1 MKVNIKKVWFLGIVF
16 GIQVYALEHSHP
28 KVPCVPQD
36 EVTKHYSAIQSKS
49 VPECLDLFN
58 NKVKLGSHCVYK
70 NKTLDD
76 VYNSLR
82 KKHSFLPQ
90 KISTQSILEQRHAA
104 EIELPSENQVLILL
118 SFDTDKA
125 HHLITYDENNNTTIH
140 TTCFV
145 MP

>member
-82 KKHSFLPQ
+82 KKTFVFAS
-90 KISTQSILEQRHAA
+90 K
-104 EIELPSENQVLILL
+104 N
-118 SFDTDKA
+118 
-125 HHLITYDENNNTTIH
+125 IH
-140 TTCFV
+140 TKYFRAKTHCRDRIAFRKSSFNFTLL
-145 MP
+145 

>member
-90 KISTQSILEQRHAA
+90 KIST
-104 EIELPSENQVLILL
+104 
-118 SFDTDKA
+118 
-125 HHLITYDENNNTTIH
+125 
-140 TTCFV
+140 
-145 MP
+145 